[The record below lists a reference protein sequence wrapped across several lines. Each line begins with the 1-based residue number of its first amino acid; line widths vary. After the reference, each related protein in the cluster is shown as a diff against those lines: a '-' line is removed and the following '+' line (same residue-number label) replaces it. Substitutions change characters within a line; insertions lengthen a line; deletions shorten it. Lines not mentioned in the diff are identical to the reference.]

1 MVERD
6 FLLKEYDY
14 LTEIQDLLRQ
24 KNVDRIKIL
33 LRMIGRTERRVD
45 TYEKRLLRKLKEVGW
60 DERDPVTFYV
70 QGKQVSEK
78 ALEDHINIYARRIML
93 TTSRHHGSLSNI
105 LFKRGLLGLR
115 VRKSIDWEHLK
126 KEVEQVIEDVTAL
139 VAMLESMEI
148 RHRIQNFEY
157 LSNLIK
163 SWSYRG
169 NTGFFVRHWVSI
181 ARLQKELSDEQ
192 LRTFFG
198 GFGGGIDLINED
210 NWPDI
215 MRLALRSPAVSYGF
229 EEIYPLLK
237 KKIISWPQAVAGL
250 GYIADHNPELARI
263 TYTKGLHNT
272 LPFLENGISWEEF
285 YHGLAEIV
293 EVVKW

>member
-1 MVERD
+1 
-6 FLLKEYDY
+6 
-14 LTEIQDLLRQ
+14 
-24 KNVDRIKIL
+24 
-33 LRMIGRTERRVD
+33 
-45 TYEKRLLRKLKEVGW
+45 
-60 DERDPVTFYV
+60 
-70 QGKQVSEK
+70 
-78 ALEDHINIYARRIML
+78 
-93 TTSRHHGSLSNI
+93 
-105 LFKRGLLGLR
+105 
-115 VRKSIDWEHLK
+115 
-126 KEVEQVIEDVTAL
+126 